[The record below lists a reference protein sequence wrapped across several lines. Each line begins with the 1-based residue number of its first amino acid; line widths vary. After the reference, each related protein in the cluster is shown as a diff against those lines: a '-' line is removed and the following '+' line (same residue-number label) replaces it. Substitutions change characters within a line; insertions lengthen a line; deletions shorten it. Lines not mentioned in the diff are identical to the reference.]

1 MSELPYL
8 TPFDILVKN
17 FFNTNEDFLPAI
29 DAKPYHPVDI
39 YEDTEGLHLEVACTG
54 LDKKDVEVQIEG
66 DILKIKHTKSKD
78 TKTKGED
85 SHYYTKGISRKSFN
99 LGYKVASRFK
109 TPDAIATFKNGLLVI
124 DIPFAEES
132 KPKTLTIK

>member
-17 FFNTNEDFLPAI
+17 FFNKQEDFLPAVE
-29 DAKPYHPVDI
+29 AKTYHPVDI
-39 YEDTEGLHLEVACTG
+39 YEDDKGLHFEVACTG

-66 DILKIKHTKSKD
+66 QMVRIKHTKTDKKPVD
-78 TKTKGED
+78 ETNI
-85 SHYYTKGISRKSFN
+85 HFYTKGISRKAFN
-99 LGYKVASRFK
+99 LGYRIGPRFDTTSATAS
-109 TPDAIATFKNGLLVI
+109 FKNGLLNI
-124 DIPFAEES
+124 DIPFAEEN